1 MKFKFSAKFFLRYKR
16 NILGCMNL
24 NLHMHAVKMTD
35 GPDVHTTSVFG
46 IISIH
51 TFEIGSLSGLR
62 EMQNVVSPDYYED
75 S

>member
-1 MKFKFSAKFFLRYKR
+1 MKFKFSAKYSALIAKHFRVYEFEST
-16 NILGCMNL
+16 
-24 NLHMHAVKMTD
+24 HACSED
-35 GPDVHTTSVFG
+35 DVHTTSIFG